1 VSVNDIVTAQDFAA
15 IEEPGAEALVGD
27 PDAPLVPQDG
37 GVVVYGD
44 GGAGKTTLCVDLAFH
59 LAAGDEWLGIPVGRK
74 LRVLIVENEGPRAHF
89 RTKLRRKLDAWQGP
103 PIGDRILV
111 WEEPWAAFTFAG
123 EDWRSILSE
132 EIYEHKVDVVIIGPV
147 TASGMLEAG
156 TLQEVREFYSLVRKV
171 QEGAQVSL
179 EGGGLS
185 ERQLVTFILV
195 HHENKA
201 GQVSGA
207 WEGVCD
213 TLLHVQ
219 AEGHG
224 RTRLHIQKA
233 RWASA
238 WHKKTLH
245 LTWAGGEGFEVEE
258 KLELDDDTL
267 AEQLLEAI
275 SQNPGISWTK
285 VEKATPGVGKERRRA
300 IRDGLFAAGA
310 ILNVVKKGGVET
322 ALRACPERQAARLYL
337 ADDPVVHHLRRT
349 SCAVAAQSAPT
360 PGADPAAALRRA
372 PALKGRTG
380 IGAAADAPDPT
391 RNGHP
396 GDAYLEELARTQQA
410 LERERAEETETA

>member
-1 VSVNDIVTAQDFAA
+1 VSDIVTAPAFAA

-44 GGAGKTTLCVDLAFH
+44 GGAGKTTLVVDLAFH
-59 LAAGDEWLGIPVGRK
+59 LAAGLDWLGIPVGRK
-74 LRVLIVENEGPRAHF
+74 LRVLIIENEGPRAHF

-103 PIGDRILV
+103 PIDDRILV
-111 WEEPWAAFTFAG
+111 WEDPWATFTFAN
-123 EDWRSILSE
+123 EDWRVELSE
-132 EIYEHKVDVVIIGPV
+132 EIYKRKIDVVIIGPV

-156 TLQEVREFYSLVRKV
+156 TLQEVREFYGLVREV
-171 QEGAQVSL
+171 QCAQISI

-185 ERQLVTFILV
+185 ERQLVTFVLV

-219 AEGHG
+219 AQGHG

-233 RWASA
+233 RWASD
-238 WHKKTLH
+238 WHKQTLN
-245 LTWAGGEGFEVEE
+245 LTWADGDSFVVDDQA
-258 KLELDDDTL
+258 ELDDDTL
-267 AEQLLEAI
+267 AEQILAAI

-285 VEKATPGVGKERRRA
+285 VEQATRGVGKERRRA
-300 IRDGLFAAGA
+300 VRDGLFTADR
-310 ILNVVKKGGVET
+310 ILNVVKKDGVET

-337 ADDPVVHHLRRT
+337 ADDPVVQHLRPD
-349 SCAVAAQSAPT
+349 SGAGAAQSAPT
-360 PGADPAAALRRA
+360 TGADPAAALRRA
-372 PALKGRTG
+372 PALIGRTG
-380 IGAAADAPDPT
+380 VGAAADAPDPT
-391 RNGHP
+391 HNGHA
-396 GDAYLEELARTQQA
+396 DDDYLDSLARTQQA
-410 LERERAEETETA
+410 LERERAEGLA